1 MLVDLVIDVAVA
13 IIIDSQNRILVNQ
26 RTCDR
31 EHAGQWEFP
40 GGKFEKS
47 ELISQALVRECQEE
61 LGITIQEHV
70 SLIVLEHAYPNKTVR
85 LDVQLVKSYEGK
97 VLGLENQ
104 KLAWHSLT
112 ELYEINLLPA
122 DLPILQALEKFI
134 N

>member
-61 LGITIQEHV
+61 LGITIQEAN
-70 SLIVLEHAYPNKTVR
+70 IRTPNITMYGER
-85 LDVQLVKSYEGK
+85 GFK
-97 VLGLENQ
+97 VLMKPSWAEKPKSRNPTRRSRKAEKPQAETGCEV
-104 KLAWHSLT
+104 KLSREA
-112 ELYEINLLPA
+112 EM
-122 DLPILQALEKFI
+122 
-134 N
+134 